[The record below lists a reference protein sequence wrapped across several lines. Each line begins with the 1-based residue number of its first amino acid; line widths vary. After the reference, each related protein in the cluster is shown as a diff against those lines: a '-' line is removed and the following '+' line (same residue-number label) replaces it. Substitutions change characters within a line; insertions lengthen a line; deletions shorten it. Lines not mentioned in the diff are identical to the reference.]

1 MLRVTGWVAVTG
13 LVTLVA
19 RTLAYAL
26 ARPDPRAVALNG
38 LTGGPTVVTV
48 SLVSLGLALVVSTA
62 VLWIAVVAV
71 RERRRLRPERIAP
84 RDVSLP
90 RLAARAVL
98 LFVSACAL
106 FAGFESY
113 LHERTGLGFHGISCL
128 AGPVHRNVV
137 AILAA
142 LSLVAAA
149 LSEALAHLVAWM
161 RAAIRLLRARRP
173 RAASDPAPIRRP
185 SDIGPFRRLATCLVA
200 RPRAPPGFAP
210 SR

>member
-1 MLRVTGWVAVTG
+1 MLRATAWLAATGV
-13 LVTLVA
+13 VTLVA

-26 ARPDPRAVALNG
+26 VQPDPRAGQLDA

-48 SLVSLGLALVVSTA
+48 LLVSLGLALALSAA

-84 RDVSLP
+84 PGVSLA
-90 RLAARAVL
+90 RLGSRAGGLCVSSAA
-98 LFVSACAL
+98 F

-113 LHERTGLGFHGISCL
+113 LHERAGLGFHGLSCL

-137 AILAA
+137 PIIGA
-142 LSLVAAA
+142 LSLVTASLASA
-149 LSEALAHLVAWM
+149 LGHLVAWM
-161 RAAIRLLRARRP
+161 RAAVRLLRSAPP
-173 RAASDPAPIRRP
+173 RAVAAAEP
-185 SDIGPFRRLATCLVA
+185 VA
-200 RPRAPPGFAP
+200 RGGDVSLPRRVAAFVLAQPRAPPALAP